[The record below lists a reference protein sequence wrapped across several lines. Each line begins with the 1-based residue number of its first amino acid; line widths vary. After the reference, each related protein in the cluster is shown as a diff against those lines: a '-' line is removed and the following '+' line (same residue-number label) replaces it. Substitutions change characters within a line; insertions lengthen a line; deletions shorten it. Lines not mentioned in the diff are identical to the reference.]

1 MKLRKEA
8 RCNAEVFTPIY
19 GPSAGQGHAF
29 KYRLAFNLNGPGKM
43 DWRGSKAAVENTA
56 IIYSSVMQQRLSILL
71 HLFIHSL

>member
-1 MKLRKEA
+1 MQLRKEA
-8 RCNAEVFTPIY
+8 LCNAEVFTPIY

-43 DWRGSKAAVENTA
+43 GRRDSKAVVENTG
-56 IIYSSVMQQRLSILL
+56 IIFSSVMQQRLAILL